1 MSDDEKLGLEDLSP
15 PPGAKQSSRRV
26 GRGRGSGKGKTSGR
40 GHKGQKSRSGDKV
53 PAWFEGGQMPLYRRL
68 PKRGFN
74 PRNRT
79 EYEVVNLDVL
89 EERVPETEID
99 PGVLRDHGLVRPGSQ
114 PVKILGRGD
123 VDRALTVRAHA
134 FSSSAEEKITAAGG
148 TVERIE

>member
-1 MSDDEKLGLEDLSP
+1 MGEDEKLGLDNLAP
-15 PPGAKQSSRRV
+15 PQGSKQDPKRV
-26 GRGRGSGKGKTSGR
+26 GRGRGSGSGKTSGR

-99 PGVLRDHGLVRPGSQ
+99 PDVLREHGIVRKGAQ
-114 PVKILGRGD
+114 AVKILGRGE
-123 VDRALTVRAHA
+123 VERALTVKAHA
-134 FSSSAEEKITAAGG
+134 FSASAEEKITAAGG

>member
-1 MSDDEKLGLEDLSP
+1 
-15 PPGAKQSSRRV
+15 
-26 GRGRGSGKGKTSGR
+26 
-40 GHKGQKSRSGDKV
+40 
-53 PAWFEGGQMPLYRRL
+53 MPLYRRL

-99 PGVLRDHGLVRPGSQ
+99 PDLLREHGLVRPGSQ

-123 VDRALTVRAHA
+123 VERALIVRAHA
-134 FSSSAEEKITAAGG
+134 FSASAEEKISAAGG
-148 TVERIE
+148 SVERIE